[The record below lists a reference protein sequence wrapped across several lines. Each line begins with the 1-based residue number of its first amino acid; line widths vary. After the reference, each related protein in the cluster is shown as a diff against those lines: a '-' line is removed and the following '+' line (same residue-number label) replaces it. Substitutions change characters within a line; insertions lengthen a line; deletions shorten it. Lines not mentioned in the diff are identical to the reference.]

1 MVSIPLPELLPKAD
15 IVFAA
20 NNTSSSLEAALQ
32 ADLKR
37 RQNSIKEKDREE
49 LAYLNEI
56 FSTKDAF
63 IGLTN
68 VGKRGIKYE
77 GK

>member
-1 MVSIPLPELLPKAD
+1 MKKVAMVALGVFLATVLARKAPLALKY
-15 IVFAA
+15 A
-20 NNTSSSLEAALQ
+20 NQIMDKGYKQT
-32 ADLKR
+32 LKEGL
-37 RQNSIKEKDREE
+37 KEE